1 MALLQQAPRLTAA
14 AASEIA
20 RELYGLDASAS
31 PLPSER
37 DQNFLLE
44 ASGPSPSLTLRTGKL
59 GPYESLRYVLKIAN
73 AGDDHALLEAQAA
86 AAAHLAAHA
95 VASFHVVPTTGGEPI
110 AMLPPRWGGRH
121 LVRLAT
127 WLPGVTMA

>member
-20 RELYGLDASAS
+20 RELYSLDASAS

-37 DQNFLLE
+37 DQNF
-44 ASGPSPSLTLRTGKL
+44 SIGQF
-59 GPYESLRYVLKIAN
+59 VLKIAN
-73 AGDDHALLEAQAA
+73 AGDDRALLEAQAA
-86 AAAHLAAHA
+86 AAAHLVAHG
-95 VASFHVVPTTGGEPI
+95 VASFRVVPTAGGELI
-110 AMLPPRWGGRH
+110 AVLPPRWGGRH

-127 WLPGVTMA
+127 LLAR